1 MLEIK
6 HFINGEF
13 VGSASGKTF
22 ANINPA
28 TNQQIGFVHEAGKE
42 EVSGGLYVIQ
52 ILEELLQGSS
62 FSF

>member
-28 TNQQIGFVHEAGKE
+28 NNQQIGIVHEAGKRK
-42 EVSGGLYVIQ
+42 LMQ
-52 ILEELLQGSS
+52 R
-62 FSF
+62 